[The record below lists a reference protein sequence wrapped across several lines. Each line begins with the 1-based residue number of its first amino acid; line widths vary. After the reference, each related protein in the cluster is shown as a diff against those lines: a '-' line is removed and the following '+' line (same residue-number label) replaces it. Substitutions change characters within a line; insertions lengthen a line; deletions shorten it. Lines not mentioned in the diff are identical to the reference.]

1 MNKNKFIKIIM
12 LLFKL
17 VLSWRHG

>member
-17 VLSWRHG
+17 VLSWRHD